1 LKNQYGMQLMGFGT
15 YGRTGAA
22 GVAAIALAL
31 DVGYRHLDTAQD
43 YNTEREVGEAVR
55 ASGLARNEVFL
66 TTKVSTNN
74 LAEGRLVPSLEA
86 SCKTIGV
93 DQVDLALIHWPSPR
107 GEVPLATYLTQLAQ
121 AQALG
126 LTRLMGV
133 SNFTIRLLEETE
145 AILGKGAIVNNQVEL
160 NPYITNAKL
169 ASYCKSKEISVT
181 CYQPISKG
189 RLKDDPVLS
198 RIGEKHGASVEQVA
212 LAWEMAKGYCAIPTS
227 GRAERIRGNFEAT
240 RLSLSADEI
249 AAVDALD
256 RGRRAIDPAWGPD
269 WD

>member
-1 LKNQYGMQLMGFGT
+1 MPLMGFGT

-22 GVAAIALAL
+22 GIAAISLAL
-31 DVGYRHLDTAQD
+31 ETGYRHLDTAQD

-66 TTKVSTNN
+66 TTKVATQNF
-74 LAEGRLVPSLEA
+74 AEGRLVPSLRK
-86 SCKTIGV
+86 SCEEIGV

-107 GEVPLATYLTQLAQ
+107 GEVPLATYLTQLAE
-121 AQALG
+121 AQSLG
-126 LTRLMGV
+126 LASLMGV
-133 SNFTIRLLEETE
+133 SNFTIALLEEAE

-169 ASYCKSKEISVT
+169 AAYCNSREISVT

-189 RLKDDPVLS
+189 RLKDDPVLT
-198 RIGEKHGASVEQVA
+198 RIGKQHGASVEQVA
-212 LAWEMAKGYCAIPTS
+212 LAWEMARGYCAIPTS
-227 GRAERIRGNFEAT
+227 SRAERIRSNYEAT
-240 RLSLSADEI
+240 RLSLAPDEI
-249 AAVDALD
+249 AAIDALD
-256 RGRRAIDPAWGPD
+256 RGRRAVDPAWGPE